1 MWLSRVFMFPF
12 TVADAEKKYQRFK
25 ELFSTMFAQYKEAVY
40 LLTGFK
46 LERVGGGAGGPG
58 GAPAGGGAATA
69 AMYRLR
75 SMYGEREDDHLLFQI
90 DDRCVSA
97 CRPCRRV

>member
-1 MWLSRVFMFPF
+1 
-12 TVADAEKKYQRFK
+12 
-25 ELFSTMFAQYKEAVY
+25 MFAQYKEAVY

-58 GAPAGGGAATA
+58 GASAGGSGGGGGGGGAGTA

-90 DDRCVSA
+90 DDRCVSVVSA
-97 CRPCRRV
+97 RVETRLLRS

>member
-1 MWLSRVFMFPF
+1 
-12 TVADAEKKYQRFK
+12 
-25 ELFSTMFAQYKEAVY
+25 MFAQYKEAVY

-58 GAPAGGGAATA
+58 GAAGGSGGGGGGAGTA

-90 DDRCVSA
+90 DDRCVSVVSA
-97 CRPCRRV
+97 RVETRLHLPSCLLIVC